1 MQKRSTA
8 TLVLSCGV
16 MAVAMMT
23 YISAQ
28 GGAGAPGRQAP
39 VPASERIRHLMY
51 IGTPGDQGTDN
62 QSGVIVLDADKNYSF
77 VKRISYDLPAAK
89 MPGGKVSGIAASV
102 PLQMLYITQDG
113 SMTAFDLATDK
124 IAWRFTGESTPVER
138 PNGRN
143 GSSVTGCCERPWVL
157 PDGKTLI
164 VGSHYNAWWYYIDGQ
179 TGKVLAKVPTP
190 EANVAHNLA
199 VTADG
204 KTAVLSS
211 MSSPTIGKAGLA
223 VLDVA
228 SKKILRYMTFT
239 EMVRP
244 LTINH
249 DGSLVYVNV
258 NGLIGFEIG
267 EVATGKVLGR
277 YPIPGNTWK
286 GTSHG
291 IGMTPD
297 QSEIWIADPFNG
309 VWHVWDNPG
318 DGRNPVYNASKL
330 IKPTAGV
337 SHSWLTMSN
346 DGKLAF
352 LGDSSVIDVKT
363 HKEIAMLKDEF
374 GRRIPHT
381 EKVLYLGFKDGK
393 LVEGNNQFAV
403 GDSAAYR
410 ARMAGGTS
418 NQ

>member
-8 TLVLSCGV
+8 TLILSCGM
-16 MAVAMMT
+16 MALAMVT
-23 YISAQ
+23 YVGAQ
-28 GGAGAPGRQAP
+28 RPAGAPDQR
-39 VPASERIRHLMY
+39 VPASERIRHLVY

-89 MPGGKVSGIAASV
+89 MPGGKVSGIAVSV

-124 IAWRFTGESTPVER
+124 IAWRFNGESTPVER
-138 PNGRN
+138 PNGRA
-143 GSSVTGCCERPWVL
+143 GSSLTGCCERPWVL
-157 PDGKTLI
+157 PDGKTII

-179 TGKVLAKVPTP
+179 TGKVLAKVDTP
-190 EANVAHNLA
+190 QANVAHNLN

-204 KTAVLSS
+204 KTAFLSS

-223 VLDVA
+223 ILDVA

-244 LTINH
+244 LTMNH

-267 EVATGKVLGR
+267 ETATGKVLGR
-277 YPIPGNTWK
+277 YPIPGNNWK

-297 QSEIWIADPFNG
+297 QSEIWVADPFNG
-309 VWHVWDNPG
+309 AWHIWDNPG
-318 DGRNPVYNASKL
+318 DGRSPVYNASKL
-330 IKPTAGV
+330 IKPSTGV
-337 SHSWLTMSN
+337 SHSWVTMTN

-352 LGDSSVIDVKT
+352 LGDAIVVDVKT
-363 HKEIAMLKDEF
+363 HKENAVLKDEF
-374 GRRIPHT
+374 GRVIPHT
-381 EKVLYLGFKDGK
+381 EKILYLGFKDGK

-403 GDSAAYR
+403 GDAAAYR
-410 ARMAGGTS
+410 ARMTGTTS
-418 NQ
+418 IQQ

>member
-1 MQKRSTA
+1 MHKRSTA

-23 YISAQ
+23 YVSAQ
-28 GGAGAPGRQAP
+28 RAGGQAQ
-39 VPASERIRHLMY
+39 VPASERIRHLVY

-77 VKRISYDLPAAK
+77 VKRISYELPAAK

-143 GSSVTGCCERPWVL
+143 GSSLTGCCERPWVL

-190 EANVAHNLA
+190 EANVAHNLN

-204 KTAVLSS
+204 KTALLSS

-223 VLDVA
+223 ILDVA
-228 SKKILRYMTFT
+228 SKKILRYMTFS

-244 LTINH
+244 LTMNH

-267 EVATGKVLGR
+267 EIATGKVLGR
-277 YPIPGNTWK
+277 YPIPGDNWK

-297 QSEIWIADPFNG
+297 QSEIWVADPFNG

-330 IKPTAGV
+330 IKPTV
-337 SHSWLTMSN
+337 KVTHSWVTMSN

-352 LGDSSVIDVKT
+352 LGDASVVDVKT

-374 GRRIPHT
+374 GRPIPHT

-403 GDSAAYR
+403 GDAAAYR
-410 ARMAGGTS
+410 ARMGAGTS
-418 NQ
+418 NQK

>member
-1 MQKRSTA
+1 M
-8 TLVLSCGV
+8 
-16 MAVAMMT
+16 
-23 YISAQ
+23 
-28 GGAGAPGRQAP
+28 
-39 VPASERIRHLMY
+39 PASERIRHLVY

-77 VKRISYDLPAAK
+77 VKRISYELPAAK

-143 GSSVTGCCERPWVL
+143 GSSLTGCCERPWVL

-190 EANVAHNLA
+190 EANVAHNLN

-204 KTAVLSS
+204 KTALLSS

-244 LTINH
+244 LTMNH

-267 EVATGKVLGR
+267 EIATGKVLGR
-277 YPIPGNTWK
+277 YPIPGDKWK

-297 QSEIWIADPFNG
+297 QSEIWVADPFNG

-318 DGRNPVYNASKL
+318 DGRNPVYNASK
-330 IKPTAGV
+330 IDQA
-337 SHSWLTMSN
+337 
-346 DGKLAF
+346 DGWRHAQ
-352 LGDSSVIDVKT
+352 LGD
-363 HKEIAMLKDEF
+363 DEQ
-374 GRRIPHT
+374 RR
-381 EKVLYLGFKDGK
+381 
-393 LVEGNNQFAV
+393 Q
-403 GDSAAYR
+403 
-410 ARMAGGTS
+410 ARLPR
-418 NQ
+418 

>member
-8 TLVLSCGV
+8 TLVLSCAV

-23 YISAQ
+23 YVSAQ
-28 GGAGAPGRQAP
+28 RAGGQPQ
-39 VPASERIRHLMY
+39 VPASERIRHLVY

-77 VKRISYDLPAAK
+77 VKRISYELPAAK
-89 MPGGKVSGIAASV
+89 MPGGKVSGIAVSV

-113 SMTAFDLATDK
+113 SMTAFDLSTDK
-124 IAWRFTGESTPVER
+124 IVWRFTGESTPVAR
-138 PNGRN
+138 PNGRA
-143 GSSVTGCCERPWVL
+143 GSSLTGCCERPWVL

-164 VGSHYNAWWYYIDGQ
+164 VGSHYNSWWYYIDGQ
-179 TGKVLAKVPTP
+179 TGKVLAKVDTP
-190 EANVAHNLA
+190 EANVAHNLN

-204 KTAVLSS
+204 KTAFLSS

-223 VLDVA
+223 ILDVA

-244 LTINH
+244 LTMNH
-249 DGSLVYVNV
+249 DGSLVYANV

-267 EVATGKVLGR
+267 ETATGKVLGR
-277 YPIPGNTWK
+277 YPIPGDKWK

-297 QSEIWIADPFNG
+297 QSEIWVADPFNG

-318 DGRNPVYNASKL
+318 DGRNPVYNPSKI
-330 IKPTAGV
+330 IKPTTGV
-337 SHSWLTMSN
+337 SHSWVTMSN

-352 LGDSSVIDVKT
+352 LGDSSVVDVKT

-374 GRRIPHT
+374 GRPIPHT
-381 EKVLYLGFKDGK
+381 EKILYLGFKDGK

-403 GDSAAYR
+403 GDKAAYL
-410 ARMAGGTS
+410 ARMNATTS
-418 NQ
+418 SQQK